1 MIPVERIE
9 ELIEEYSGY
18 DPCIKLGAVFG
29 TCLMGEFIQL
39 LQIAHPMNAAVAC
52 LSAMATNEPCKPDDT
67 LKRCIICGF
76 VVDMKYEAEKPV

>member
-9 ELIEEYSGY
+9 ELIEAYSGY

-39 LQIAHPMNAAVAC
+39 LQIAHTP
-52 LSAMATNEPCKPDDT
+52 T
-67 LKRCIICGF
+67 LCFHKERQKHDRSSG
-76 VVDMKYEAEKPV
+76 VG